1 MNKGLGASAFLVV
14 AAMMLVFSQ
23 SIVGEQKTSPSDLAA
38 KLSGTWVLNREL
50 SPGFRAPAPG
60 RRGGG
65 GSPLFATS
73 ALVGQRGGRG
83 GGGAGGASDPSDL
96 TPQQLAEQAAM
107 RQLQQITEKIVITA
121 SAETVTFADTRGE
134 RTFSINDKSTKIEV
148 GGAPVNVKSK
158 WDKNVLRQEFSNTQ
172 AKLTETWG
180 LDEAG
185 RLVLTAKVES
195 MTLLTPEQKA
205 VFDKQ

>member
-1 MNKGLGASAFLVV
+1 MTKGFNATAVLAVGAIVLVLSNGIVSA
-14 AAMMLVFSQ
+14 
-23 SIVGEQKTSPSDLAA
+23 QKASPADLAT
-38 KLSGTWVLNREL
+38 KLSGTWMLNRDL
-50 SPGFRAPAPG
+50 SPGFRAPGG

-65 GSPLFATS
+65 ALFAV
-73 ALVGQRGGRG
+73 AGLAGQRGGRG
-83 GGGAGGASDPSDL
+83 GGGGGVSDASDL
-96 TPQQLAEQAAM
+96 TPQQRAEQAAM

-134 RTFSINDKSTKIEV
+134 RTFAVNDKSAKIDV
-148 GGAPVNVKSK
+148 AGSPVNVKSK
-158 WDKNVLRQEFSNTQ
+158 WDKDVLRQEFSNTQ
-172 AKLTETWG
+172 AKLIETWG

-195 MTLLTPEQKA
+195 MTLLTPDQKA

>member
-1 MNKGLGASAFLVV
+1 MTKVLGASALAVV
-14 AAMMLVFSQ
+14 GTIVILSQGVLSAQKAAV
-23 SIVGEQKTSPSDLAA
+23 SDLAA

-50 SPGFRAPAPG
+50 SPGFRAAPG

-65 GSPLFATS
+65 GGALFAV
-73 ALVGQRGGRG
+73 AGLAGQRGGRG
-83 GGGAGGASDPSDL
+83 GGSAGGATDASDL

-121 SAETVTFADTRGE
+121 TAETVTFADSRGE
-134 RTFSINDKSTKIEV
+134 RTYSINDKSTKIEV
-148 GGAPVNVKSK
+148 AGAPVNVKSK
-158 WDKNVLRQEFSNTQ
+158 WDKTVLKQEFSNTQ

-185 RLVLTAKVES
+185 RLVLIAKVES

>member
-1 MNKGLGASAFLVV
+1 MKRVQRASA
-14 AAMMLVFSQ
+14 
-23 SIVGEQKTSPSDLAA
+23 SIVIAGLMMGHSMASAQKVSPADLAA

-50 SPGFRAPAPG
+50 SPGFRAPG

-65 GSPLFATS
+65 GSPLFATA

-83 GGGAGGASDPSDL
+83 GGGAGGASDASDL

-134 RTFSINDKSTKIEV
+134 RTYAINDKSTKIEV
-148 GGAPVNVKSK
+148 GGAQVNVKSK
-158 WDKNVLRQEFSNTQ
+158 WDKNVLKQEFSNTQ
-172 AKLTETWG
+172 AKLIETWS

-205 VFDKQ
+205 VFDRQ

>member
-1 MNKGLGASAFLVV
+1 MSKGFGATSVLAGGALMVVLSAV
-14 AAMMLVFSQ
+14 
-23 SIVGEQKTSPSDLAA
+23 IVSAQKVNPSDLAA

-50 SPGFRAPAPG
+50 SPGFRAAPG
-60 RRGGG
+60 RSGGG
-65 GSPLFATS
+65 GGALFAVAGLAT
-73 ALVGQRGGRG
+73 QRGGRG
-83 GGGAGGASDPSDL
+83 GAGGAGDATDL

-121 SAETVTFADTRGE
+121 SAETVTFADSRGE
-134 RTFSINDKSTKIEV
+134 RTYSINDKSTKIEV
-148 GGAPVNVKSK
+148 AGASVNVKSK
-158 WDKNVLRQEFSNTQ
+158 WDKTLLKQEFSNTQ

-185 RLVLTAKVES
+185 RLVLIAKVES

-205 VFDKQ
+205 VFDRQ

>member
-1 MNKGLGASAFLVV
+1 MNKGFEASAILAVG
-14 AAMMLVFSQ
+14 AMMVALSQ
-23 SIVGEQKTSPSDLAA
+23 GISAQKASPADLAA

-50 SPGFRAPAPG
+50 SPGFRAAPG

-65 GSPLFATS
+65 GGALFA
-73 ALVGQRGGRG
+73 AAGLVGQRGGRG
-83 GGGAGGASDPSDL
+83 GGGSDATDL

-121 SAETVTFADTRGE
+121 SAETVTFADSRGE
-134 RTFSINDKSTKIEV
+134 RTYSINDKSTKIEV
-148 GGAPVNVKSK
+148 AGASVNVKSK
-158 WDKNVLRQEFSNTQ
+158 WDKAVLKQEFSNTQ

-185 RLVLTAKVES
+185 RLVLIAKVES

>member
-1 MNKGLGASAFLVV
+1 MNKGFASGVW
-14 AAMMLVFSQ
+14 AMMLVFSVG
-23 SIVGEQKTSPSDLAA
+23 IVCAQKAPPSDLAA

-50 SPGFRAPAPG
+50 SPGFRAAPG

-65 GSPLFATS
+65 AGPLFAVS
-73 ALVGQRGGRG
+73 GLVGQRG
-83 GGGAGGASDPSDL
+83 GGGAGGATSASDL

-134 RTFSINDKSTKIEV
+134 RTYVINDKSTKIEV
-148 GGAPVNVKSK
+148 AGASVNVKSK
-158 WDKNVLRQEFSNTQ
+158 WDKNVLKQEFSNTQ
-172 AKLTETWG
+172 AKLIETWG
-180 LDEAG
+180 MDEAG

-205 VFDKQ
+205 VFDRQ

>member
-1 MNKGLGASAFLVV
+1 MTRFLRLVATLAVTTTMVIVTQLFASA
-14 AAMMLVFSQ
+14 
-23 SIVGEQKTSPSDLAA
+23 QKASPADLAA

-50 SPGFRAPAPG
+50 STGFRAPAPG

-65 GSPLFATS
+65 GGALFAV
-73 ALVGQRGGRG
+73 AGQRGGRG
-83 GGGAGGASDPSDL
+83 GSGAGGGVSDASDL
-96 TPQQLAEQAAM
+96 TPQQRAEQAAM
-107 RQLQQITEKIVITA
+107 RQLQQITERIVITA

-134 RTFSINDKSTKIEV
+134 RTFTVNDKSAKIDV
-148 GGAPVNVKSK
+148 GGSPVNVKSK

-172 AKLTETWG
+172 AKLIETWG
-180 LDEAG
+180 MDEAG

-205 VFDKQ
+205 VFDRQ

>member
-1 MNKGLGASAFLVV
+1 MRRVLRAAALIAIAGLIVTLGQTI
-14 AAMMLVFSQ
+14 AAA
-23 SIVGEQKTSPSDLAA
+23 QKLSTSDLPA
-38 KLSGTWVLNREL
+38 KLSGTWVLNHEL
-50 SPGFRAPAPG
+50 STGFRAAAPG

-65 GSPLFATS
+65 AGPLFAV
-73 ALVGQRGGRG
+73 AGLAGQRGGRG
-83 GGGAGGASDPSDL
+83 GGGGVSDASDL

-121 SAETVTFADTRGE
+121 SAETVTFTDTRGE
-134 RTFSINDKSTKIEV
+134 RSYPINDKSTKIEV
-148 GGAPVNVKSK
+148 AGAPVNVKSK
-158 WDKNVLRQEFSNTQ
+158 WDKNVLKQEFSNTQ
-172 AKLTETWG
+172 AKLIETWG

>member
-1 MNKGLGASAFLVV
+1 MNKRLGASMFLAVG
-14 AAMMLVFSQ
+14 AMMSLFSQ
-23 SIVGEQKTSPSDLAA
+23 GIVGAQKASPSDLPA
-38 KLSGTWVLNREL
+38 KLSGTWVLNHEL
-50 SPGFRAPAPG
+50 STGFRAAAPG

-65 GSPLFATS
+65 AGPLFAV
-73 ALVGQRGGRG
+73 AGLAGQRSGRG
-83 GGGAGGASDPSDL
+83 GGGGVSDASDL

-121 SAETVTFADTRGE
+121 SAETVTFTDTRGE
-134 RTFSINDKSTKIEV
+134 RSYPINDKSTKIEV
-148 GGAPVNVKSK
+148 AGAPVNVKSK
-158 WDKNVLRQEFSNTQ
+158 WDKNVLKQEFSNTQ
-172 AKLTETWG
+172 AKLIETWG

>member
-1 MNKGLGASAFLVV
+1 MIVTLVQPVVSAQKASPA
-14 AAMMLVFSQ
+14 
-23 SIVGEQKTSPSDLAA
+23 DLAA

-50 SPGFRAPAPG
+50 STGFRASAPG

-65 GSPLFATS
+65 GGALFAVAGVS
-73 ALVGQRGGRG
+73 GQRGGRG
-83 GGGAGGASDPSDL
+83 GGGAGGPGDASDL
-96 TPQQLAEQAAM
+96 TPQQRAEQAAM

-121 SAETVTFADTRGE
+121 TAETVTFADTRGE
-134 RTFSINDKSTKIEV
+134 RTFTVNDKSSKLDV
-148 GGAPVNVKSK
+148 GGSPVNVKSK

-172 AKLTETWG
+172 AKLIETWA

-195 MTLLTPEQKA
+195 MTLLTPEQIA